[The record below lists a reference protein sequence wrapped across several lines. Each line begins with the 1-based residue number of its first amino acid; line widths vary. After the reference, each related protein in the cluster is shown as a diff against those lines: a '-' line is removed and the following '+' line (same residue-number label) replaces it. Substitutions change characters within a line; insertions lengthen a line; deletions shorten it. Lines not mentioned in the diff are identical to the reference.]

1 MAKVWV
7 AQLERFG
14 YTLLCVEKT
23 KQKAVDAMSREYI
36 KTYFNWNK
44 HDGNLSGY
52 ETAED
57 MVANDEEFKEYY
69 KCAMDEMFVTDLEYG
84 EVDWR

>member
-23 KQKAVDAMSREYI
+23 KQKAFDAMSREYI
-36 KTYFNWNK
+36 STYYKWNK
-44 HDGNLSGY
+44 ADKNINWES
-52 ETAED
+52 AEE
-57 MVANDEEFKEYY
+57 MVEKDEEFKEYY
-69 KCAMDEMFVTDLEYG
+69 QCAMDEMYITDLEYG
-84 EVDWR
+84 QVDWR